1 MKKHFQSPFECG
13 TRNAERGVGQTRRRS
28 AHRGRKIPHS
38 EFRTPN
44 SKSAFTLIE
53 VLVVVS
59 IIAILMALILGAA
72 GYAMSRARRSRVE
85 TERTLLE
92 TAIQSY
98 KADKGFYPQDNTN
111 NYGMSPLFYELTGTT
126 ITLNAGV
133 PASYFSATSGDTL
146 PVANVTNIFDVGGFV
161 NASTDPSQVK
171 NYFAA
176 ANKSARTGKVV
187 TNGVT
192 VTVVGVV
199 IQGPIQLPTTNYQTI
214 SPWFYNSSNPT
225 NNPGSYDLWMD
236 VYYSGKT
243 NRISNWS
250 QNPQLQ

>member
-1 MKKHFQSPFECG
+1 MKNKLPALFECA
-13 TRNAERGVGQTRRRS
+13 TRNSFVCVCGNQKS
-28 AHRGRKIPHS
+28 KIKNQK
-38 EFRTPN
+38 FVF
-44 SKSAFTLIE
+44 AFTLIE

-59 IIAILMALILGAA
+59 IIAILMGLILGAA

-85 TERTLLE
+85 TERETLI
-92 TAIQSY
+92 TVIQSY
-98 KADKGFYPQDNTN
+98 KADKGFYPQDNPN

-126 ITLNAGV
+126 VTTNGNPPV
-133 PASYFSATSGDTL
+133 PASYFSSTSGDTL
-146 PVANVTNIFDVGGFV
+146 TVANVTSIFGVGGFV
-161 NASTDPSQVK
+161 NSSPDSSQVK

-176 ANKSARTGKVV
+176 ANKTARTGRLN
-187 TNGVT
+187 TGVT
-192 VTVVGVV
+192 IFGVV
-199 IQGPIQLPTTNYQTI
+199 IQGPNQLTMTNGLTI
-214 SPWFYNSSNPT
+214 SPWYYNSSNPT